1 MFIYSIIGIL
11 VSFALLIMFF
21 VFYIDILN
29 KKIKQCLKDNEQS
42 NIIINHLLYFS
53 LLTICAKDQD
63 SESFKK
69 VTSLIEKFGVSSEIY
84 LTPESYADFIE
95 KLQRREI
102 KVEYDSVND
111 KYIYHE
117 NTGE

>member
-42 NIIINHLLYFS
+42 NIISNHLLYFS
-53 LLTICAKDQD
+53 LLTLCAKDQD
-63 SESFKK
+63 SKSFKK
-69 VTSLIEKFGVSSEIY
+69 VTSLIEKLGVSSEVY
-84 LTPESYADFIE
+84 LSPELYADFIE

-102 KVEYDSVND
+102 KVEYDSDSD
-111 KYIYHE
+111 KYIYNE